1 MSARYGIDTSILVRL
16 VTGLPE
22 ADFEQ
27 TVQTLSNMVEKE
39 GAQLHAS
46 AMVIGEAYIALQHHY
61 GVSKP
66 DARFGL
72 IQALS
77 SGLIKPVH
85 GAATLQVIAQAAS
98 GSVLMDRLI
107 AHDYERSTLDVL
119 TLDRKMA
126 RLPSAK
132 RL

>member
-1 MSARYGIDTSILVRL
+1 
-16 VTGLPE
+16 
-22 ADFEQ
+22 
-27 TVQTLSNMVEKE
+27 
-39 GAQLHAS
+39 
-46 AMVIGEAYIALQHHY
+46 MVIGEAYIALQHHY

-72 IQALS
+72 MQALS
-77 SGLIKPVH
+77 SGLIKPVN
-85 GAATLQVIAQAAS
+85 GAATLEVIAQAAS
-98 GSVLMDRLI
+98 GCGLMDRLI
-107 AHDYERSTLDVL
+107 AHDYEASTLDVL